1 MYVDLDRRFRD
12 LKNEE
17 PEDADLALHDTWS
30 GVGWA
35 ELLEYCRVVLL
46 AEAGSGK
53 TTEMREQARRLSEE
67 DKFAFFLP
75 LERLGRGSVAECLLP
90 DEEERY
96 AEWKSSDSG
105 TAWFFL
111 DAVDELKLTERKL
124 DEAFLNLSRDIA
136 DHLARA
142 RIVVSCRFSDWRP
155 QVDEDAFRTLL
166 PVSAKESGVPPQ
178 SSEEIFMGVVNGEVS
193 DCLGLNVPDH
203 GAHFGSESQN
213 APSPPEAPLRTVV
226 MLSLS
231 DAKVELFAQE
241 HDVEDPAAFLE
252 EIARQGA
259 WTFARRPMDLTTLI
273 AAWKHDGR
281 LGTLK
286 EQHEANVEAKLKEE
300 DPDRPDAG
308 DLEDADAH
316 RGAEMLAFGL
326 ALTRTRTIRSPEPG
340 GDPGDGTL
348 DPAGMLPSWSPKK
361 RRTLLRR
368 GLFDPATYGRVRF
381 HHRSVEEFLS
391 ARLLRSLRER
401 GMSRRALFRL
411 LFAEKG
417 GDELVLPSTRPIAA
431 WLALDDAEVRNELIG
446 RAPEVLLSHGD
457 PGSLELEDRRKIVK
471 AFVEKYNCGGWRGLN
486 MNEVRRFAHPQLAEA
501 IRGAWK
507 SGPPSEDAREL
518 LTKLIWLGPVE
529 ECADLALS
537 AARDESF
544 APRHRVTAVLA
555 LAACERCGDV
565 RELVRKMLD
574 QPDSWPDEI
583 VSEVAAELFPEF
595 IEAGSL
601 IALMERTGDPG
612 GAGREFAWNLRERFK
627 KIDPLSD
634 AACSLRDGMVEL
646 ILRGRRSDKDPWRF
660 RSEFEHF
667 ANSLAA
673 LCERQIA
680 AGRSSHD
687 LIRACAIA
695 SRFAKGARKDGAIRD
710 RFRRSLRREAFWA
723 ELEFIDKTHPAA
735 NDWTRIW
742 ATQNGLTGRLTNEDR
757 PWLLAALADKKQ
769 PARRPVA
776 LYALIGLG
784 SGRSETMLREMRDAS
799 KDDPALRSALEAAAN
814 PPEPGEEVRKQDRE
828 VERLQREQALEA
840 EEEREDRR
848 RWRRHVVD
856 NPEAAFSEEK
866 RLDTLKRIVEWL
878 ENREPRQSRRNVWNK
893 GALVEAFSPE
903 FADRAEKAFC
913 AYWRTVQPKF
923 WSEQPPGAKYVPSS
937 WILGLNGVSAEA
949 AGSGWAEALSDEE
962 ARKAAIYSTVEL
974 NGLAPFILDLA
985 RSRPKAIEEA
995 IGGEALDQLRFG
1007 HQQDHLPLLHGLT
1020 YSDDGLKRL
1029 LAPRLL
1035 NWLEKWPEDVAD
1047 PANRRWRLRLEEV
1060 LRVLRVLLDG
1070 EADRRRIS
1078 ELCAERYRDDP
1089 ESMLALVWLRGLFES
1104 DAPQG
1109 TQALTDWL
1117 SKATDADRKATE
1129 AFAALFRSPDG
1140 LRLDGGSTE
1149 VFEQLVRCAY
1159 RHIRPAEDL
1168 VHTGVYSP
1176 SARDNAQHV
1185 RDGMLDADAVLQ
1197 IAAAERDNAQH
1208 VRDGMLGRLLNVRGP
1223 KARQAVRGLAQESDF
1238 VDIRERLLSSNL
1250 EASAF
1255 DAEFS
1260 PFDPKDVVKL
1270 VEGLETPP
1278 NDRNGLF
1285 SVMLDRLDDIAE
1297 ELQHGD
1303 FSDRREFRGIDETGM
1318 QRTIARLLKFMS
1330 KGMYQVTREEAVA
1343 DGKRTDIRL
1352 LSGDQKAVI
1361 ELKIADKWSASELK
1375 EALHDQ
1381 LLGKYMRHC
1390 SAGCLLIT
1398 YHGDGSRHW
1407 ERPEDKHMNF
1417 PSLIDFLEQEAKA
1430 IEERSDVRITAFG
1443 LDLSGSLTASARA
1456 AG

>member
-1 MYVDLDRRFRD
+1 MYVDLDRRFRN
-12 LKNEE
+12 LTNED
-17 PEDADLALHDTWS
+17 PEDADLALHDTWF
-30 GVGWA
+30 GDEFGWA
-35 ELLEYCRVVLL
+35 ELLECRRVVLL

-53 TTEMREQARRLSEE
+53 TTEMCEQARRLSAE

-75 LERLGRGSVAECLLP
+75 LERLGRGSLAECLSP
-90 DEEERY
+90 DEEKRY
-96 AEWKSSDSG
+96 AEWKSSGSG

-124 DEAFLNLSRDIA
+124 DEVLLNLSKDIA

-142 RIVVSCRFSDWRP
+142 RIVVSCRPSDWRP
-155 QVDEDAFRTLL
+155 EVDADAFRTRLRV
-166 PVSAKESGVPPQ
+166 PTRESGNPSR
-178 SSEEIFMGVVNGEVS
+178 SSEEVFMDVLNEEAS
-193 DCLGLNVPDH
+193 DHLGLDVPDNE
-203 GAHFGSESQN
+203 AHFGSEGQN
-213 APSPPEAPLRTVV
+213 TLSPEEDPFRTVV
-226 MLSLS
+226 MRRLN
-231 DAKVELFAQE
+231 DARIELFAGK
-241 HDVEDPAAFLE
+241 HGVEEPTAFLE

-259 WTFARRPMDLTTLI
+259 WAFARRPLDLQMLI
-273 AAWKHDGR
+273 ADWKCAGR

-286 EQHEANVEAKLKEE
+286 EQHEANVKAKLTEE
-300 DPDRPDAG
+300 DPFRDDRRELTPA
-308 DLEDADAH
+308 EAC
-316 RGAEMLAFGL
+316 RGAERLALGL

-340 GDPGDGTL
+340 TGPGDGAL
-348 DPAGMLPSWSPKK
+348 DPAGVLPSWSDSK
-361 RRTLLRR
+361 RQALLRR

-431 WLALDDAEVRNELIG
+431 WLALDDAEVRKELIG

-501 IRGAWK
+501 IRAAWG
-507 SGPPSEDAREL
+507 SGPPSEDARNL

-529 ECADLALS
+529 ECADLVLS

-544 APRHRVTAVLA
+544 SPRHRVTAVLA
-555 LAACERCGDV
+555 LAACERCRDI

-574 QPDSWPDEI
+574 QPGSWPDEI

-601 IALMERTGDPG
+601 IALMERTRDPE

-695 SRFAKGARKDGAIRD
+695 SRFAKRARKDEVIALRD

-723 ELEFIDKTHPAA
+723 ELEFVDKVQQVSAA
-735 NDWTRIW
+735 WIRVYR
-742 ATQNGLTGRLTNEDR
+742 ATQDGLTGPLTDEDR
-757 PWLLAALADKKQ
+757 PWLLAALAGKKQ

-776 LYALIGLG
+776 LHALIDLG
-784 SGRSETMLREMRDAS
+784 SGRSETMLRKMRDAS
-799 KDDPALRSALEAAAN
+799 KDDPALRSVLKAAAN
-814 PPEPGEEVRKQDRE
+814 PPEPSEEDRE
-828 VERLQREQALEA
+828 VERMQREQAREA
-840 EEEREDRR
+840 KEEREARR
-848 RWRRHVVD
+848 RWRGQVVD

-866 RLDTLKRIVEWL
+866 GPDTLIRIFEWL
-878 ENREPRQSRRNVWNK
+878 EDREPRRSRWNVWNK

-923 WSEQPPGAKYVPSS
+923 WSERPPGAKDVPQS
-937 WILGLNGVSAEA
+937 WILGLNGISAEA

-974 NGLAPFILDLA
+974 DGLAPFILDLA
-985 RSRPKAIEEA
+985 KSRPKAIEEA

-1007 HQQDHLPLLHGLT
+1007 HQQDHPRLLRDLA
-1020 YSDDGLKRL
+1020 YSDNGLKRL

-1035 NWLEKWPEDVAD
+1035 GWLEKWPEDVAD
-1047 PANRRWRLRLEEV
+1047 PANPLWAFHLKE
-1060 LRVLRVLLDG
+1060 VLRVLLDG

-1078 ELCAERYRDDP
+1078 ELCAERYRDNP

-1109 TQALTDWL
+1109 TQALTDRL

-1168 VHTGVYSP
+1168 VHTGGYVP
-1176 SARDNAQHV
+1176 TARDDAQLA
-1185 RDGMLDADAVLQ
+1185 RDGMLS
-1197 IAAAERDNAQH
+1197 
-1208 VRDGMLGRLLNVRGP
+1208 RLLSTRGP

-1238 VDIRERLLSSNL
+1238 AGIRERLLSSNL

-1255 DAEFS
+1255 DAQFP
-1260 PFDPKDVVKL
+1260 PFAPEDVVEL
-1270 VEGLETPP
+1270 VESLEAPP
-1278 NDRNGLF
+1278 SDRNGLF
-1285 SVMLDRLDDIAE
+1285 SVMLERLEKIDR

-1303 FSDRREFRGIDETGM
+1303 FSDRDYLRGINDETGM
-1318 QRTIARLLKFMS
+1318 QRTIAMRLDLMS
-1330 KGMYQVTREEAVA
+1330 KGMYQITREEEVV
-1343 DGKRTDIRL
+1343 DGMRTDIRL
-1352 LSGDQKAVI
+1352 LSRDHKAVI
-1361 ELKIADKWSASELK
+1361 ELKIADKWSASDLK
-1375 EALHDQ
+1375 KALHDQ

-1390 SAGCLLIT
+1390 RAGCLLIT
-1398 YHGDGSRHW
+1398 YRGCKKRWQRDRT
-1407 ERPEDKHMNF
+1407 RMDF
-1417 PSLIDFLEQEAKA
+1417 PSLVDFLKQEAKA
-1430 IEERSDVRITAFG
+1430 IEERNDVRITAFG
-1443 LDLSGSLTASARA
+1443 LDLSDS
-1456 AG
+1456 